1 MASVSRWRLGRF
13 EAVSEAGVVAAKTPL
28 AAQFG
33 AKVLENGGNAVDAA
47 VVTAAVAAVVE
58 PWMNGFGGGGFLV
71 RHDSKSG
78 ESSVVSYPMVAP
90 RSATPDMFPLS
101 GGKPDAE
108 LFGWP
113 GRCRRRQHHR
123 RPIGL
128 CPGNT
133 RGSGACAAEVRHA
146 IPLPKRSIRP
156 STLRAMDS
164 RSPGTRSMEIARDLA
179 NLRKFEATEALLCPN
194 GIVPWSASQDNPTL
208 LKQLDLA
215 NTLETIAKDGP
226 RAYYEGPIAEKLVAY
241 LNGLGAN
248 FSLDDFAGYKATIE
262 DALVSTYSG
271 HQVITT
277 NQWNRRPDPGRIART
292 AGRLRSLPSAAQLSR
307 SAPSLRPGI
316 RNRICRPV
324 CLSRRS
330 QLCRCSHAARSFR
343 MHISMPAARR

>member
-90 RSATPDMFPLS
+90 QSATSDMFPLS
-101 GGKPDAE
+101 GGNPDAE

-113 GRCRRRQHHR
+113 
-123 RPIGL
+123 
-128 CPGNT
+128 
-133 RGSGACAAEVRHA
+133 SVVGAANLLGA
-146 IPLPKRSIRP
+146 RSVCV
-156 STLRAMDS
+156 
-164 RSPGTRSMEIARDLA
+164 PGTPAGLALALQQYGTYSFAEALNPAIDLARHGYPVSWHTSMEIARDLA

-194 GIVPWSASQDNPTL
+194 GIVPWSVSQDNPTL
-208 LKQLDLA
+208 LKQLELA
-215 NTLETIAKDGP
+215 DTLETVAREGP
-226 RAYYEGPIAEKLVAY
+226 RAFYEGPTAQKVVAY

-248 FSLDDFAGYKATIE
+248 FSMDDFAGYKASI
-262 DALVSTYSG
+262 D
-271 HQVITT
+271 I
-277 NQWNRRPDPGRIART
+277 
-292 AGRLRSLPSAAQLSR
+292 
-307 SAPSLRPGI
+307 
-316 RNRICRPV
+316 
-324 CLSRRS
+324 
-330 QLCRCSHAARSFR
+330 
-343 MHISMPAARR
+343 